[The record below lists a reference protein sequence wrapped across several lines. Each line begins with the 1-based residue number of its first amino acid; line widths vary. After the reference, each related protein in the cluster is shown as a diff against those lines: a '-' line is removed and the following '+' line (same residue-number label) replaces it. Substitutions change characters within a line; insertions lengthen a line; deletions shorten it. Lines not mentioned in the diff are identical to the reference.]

1 MYDPAPTVPAWAAGV
16 LTTKASIAAIIA
28 STTLTTTDRDTVRR
42 AGGRALGGEVPGN

>member
-1 MYDPAPTVPAWAAGV
+1 M

-42 AGGRALGGEVPGN
+42 AGGPALGGEVPGNWAPMGWSILPPW